1 MPSLVAQLSTIV
13 SSLNELTDR
22 VEALSR
28 QQLGQ
33 KAEQNASE
41 LDEAERTLRAGVRR
55 LERLLR
61 TLPR

>member
-1 MPSLVAQLSTIV
+1 MASLRAQLSTIV

-22 VEALSR
+22 VEVLSR
-28 QQLGQ
+28 EQADQ

-41 LDEAERTLRAGVRR
+41 LEEAERALRAGVRR

-61 TLPR
+61 TVPR